1 VVENYEFMKILVT
14 GGAGFIGTNLIKSLL
29 SEGHSVVS
37 VDNYNTGL
45 KSNHQDGCLYLN
57 KDIRTMSD
65 YSAWGDFDVVYHLAA
80 IARIQPSF
88 QDPESYFTTNANAT
102 MKLARYCASKNIPLI
117 YAGSSSH
124 HSGKYKN
131 PYTFSKDIGEEIIQ
145 LFQQHYGLKSSI
157 ARFYN
162 VYGPYQLKEGGY
174 TTLIGAWEK
183 LIEEDK
189 PLVIYGDGEKRRDF
203 NKLMEFIHNV
213 GISKTLL
220 VQEYLG
226 LNPGEDIRVLVI
238 GGKVIGAMKRTAP
251 KGDFRANIS
260 NGGTGEKFDVTPE
273 IDFIARET
281 ARVLNLHIAGI
292 DLLFHNDGFVVC
304 EANTAPG
311 FKGFEKYC
319 DVDIAELIV
328 EYIDYKLFNKDEV

>member
-1 VVENYEFMKILVT
+1 MDVWIFSRNSETDYENRRLIETFTKKNITSKVVE
-14 GGAGFIGTNLIKSLL
+14 
-29 SEGHSVVS
+29 
-37 VDNYNTGL
+37 
-45 KSNHQDGCLYLN
+45 
-57 KDIRTMSD
+57 
-65 YSAWGDFDVVYHLAA
+65 
-80 IARIQPSF
+80 P
-88 QDPESYFTTNANAT
+88 SYFDIIVNTNIKNSILYNGQLVELPKIVLVRTGAETSNFMLAVLRQLDKAGVICINEADAIETASDKLKTSQILSQHNISIPNT
-102 MKLARYCASKNIPLI
+102 MMVKHPIDSTIVKNR
-117 YAGSSSH
+117 
-124 HSGKYKN
+124 
-131 PYTFSKDIGEEIIQ
+131 IGFPCVVKVITGTQGI
-145 LFQQHYGLKSSI
+145 G
-157 ARFYN
+157 
-162 VYGPYQLKEGGY
+162 VYLC
-174 TTLIGAWEK
+174 
-183 LIEEDK
+183 
-189 PLVIYGDGEKRRDF
+189 EKRRDF

-220 VQEYLG
+220 VQEYIG

-260 NGGTGEKFDVTPE
+260 NGGTGEKFDITPE

-328 EYIDYKLFNKDEV
+328 EYIDYKLFKKNV

>member
-1 VVENYEFMKILVT
+1 MDVWIFSRNSEIDYENKRLIETFTKKNITSKVVE
-14 GGAGFIGTNLIKSLL
+14 
-29 SEGHSVVS
+29 
-37 VDNYNTGL
+37 
-45 KSNHQDGCLYLN
+45 
-57 KDIRTMSD
+57 
-65 YSAWGDFDVVYHLAA
+65 
-80 IARIQPSF
+80 P
-88 QDPESYFTTNANAT
+88 SYFDIIVNTNIKNSILYNGQLVELPKIVLVRTGAETSNFMLAVLRQLDKAGVICINEADSIETASDKLKTSQILSQHNISIPNT
-102 MKLARYCASKNIPLI
+102 MMVKHPIDSTIVKNR
-117 YAGSSSH
+117 
-124 HSGKYKN
+124 
-131 PYTFSKDIGEEIIQ
+131 IGFPCVVKVITGTQGI
-145 LFQQHYGLKSSI
+145 G
-157 ARFYN
+157 
-162 VYGPYQLKEGGY
+162 VYLC
-174 TTLIGAWEK
+174 
-183 LIEEDK
+183 
-189 PLVIYGDGEKRRDF
+189 EKRRDF

-220 VQEYLG
+220 VQEYIG

-251 KGDFRANIS
+251 KGDFRENIS

-292 DLLFHNDGFVVC
+292 DLLFHNNGFVVC

-328 EYIDYKLFNKDEV
+328 EYIDYKLFKKNV